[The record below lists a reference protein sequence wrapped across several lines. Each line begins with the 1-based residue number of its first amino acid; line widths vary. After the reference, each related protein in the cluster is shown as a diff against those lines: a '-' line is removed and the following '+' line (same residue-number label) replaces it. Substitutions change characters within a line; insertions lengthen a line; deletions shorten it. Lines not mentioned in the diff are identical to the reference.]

1 MTSRRGT
8 ARGPGKSTEPG
19 NFYQPMRREAILGV
33 VLAVIVVALAAVAP
47 AARADY
53 AVLRSGVRLHIT
65 GYQLAGDRMR
75 LTITGGTVD
84 VAATDIASIEPEENF
99 TPNPPPAPPEDTSSY
114 GPYGKLIHDAAAKH
128 GVDENLIKGVIAAES
143 NFNPRAIS
151 RKQALGLMQLLPETA
166 ARYAVGN
173 IFDPAQNIEAGT
185 HYLKDLLAQY
195 RGNLPLAL
203 AAYNAGPEMVERYG
217 GIPPFRETQSYVRRI
232 TTNLAKN
239 QKASKPS
246 NGVSGTENNSRVA
259 AAGTTVAAAG
269 AASGT
274 ASPSAA
280 AALD

>member
-1 MTSRRGT
+1 M
-8 ARGPGKSTEPG
+8 A
-19 NFYQPMRREAILGV
+19 MLGV
-33 VLAVIVVALAAVAP
+33 AVVNP
-47 AARADY
+47 SNARADY

-99 TPNPPPAPPEDTSSY
+99 TPNPPPPAPLAEPNSY

-166 ARYAVGN
+166 ARYSVGN

-203 AAYNAGPEMVERYG
+203 AAYNAGPEMVDRYG

-232 TTNLAKN
+232 TTTLAKN
-239 QKASKPS
+239 QKAPA
-246 NGVSGTENNSRVA
+246 GVSATENNSRVVTTAGTTAA
-259 AAGTTVAAAG
+259 AAGV
-269 AASGT
+269 ASGT
-274 ASPSAA
+274 ASPATLAS
-280 AALD
+280 ALD

>member
-1 MTSRRGT
+1 M
-8 ARGPGKSTEPG
+8 A
-19 NFYQPMRREAILGV
+19 MLGV
-33 VLAVIVVALAAVAP
+33 AVVNP
-47 AARADY
+47 SNARADY

-75 LTITGGTVD
+75 LTVTGGTVD

-99 TPNPPPAPPEDTSSY
+99 TPNPPPPAPLAEPNSDS
-114 GPYGKLIHDAAAKH
+114 PYGKLIHDAAAKH

-151 RKQALGLMQLLPETA
+151 RKQALGLMQLLPQTA
-166 ARYAVGN
+166 ARYSVGN

-185 HYLKDLLAQY
+185 HYLKDLLEQY

-203 AAYNAGPEMVERYG
+203 AAYNAGPEMVDRYG

-232 TTNLAKN
+232 TTTLAKN
-239 QKASKPS
+239 QKAS
-246 NGVSGTENNSRVA
+246 GAASGIKTSSASLQIYSGAATAQENNSHVV
-259 AAGTTVAAAG
+259 TTVGTAAAG

-274 ASPSAA
+274 ASPATSAS
-280 AALD
+280 ALD

>member
-1 MTSRRGT
+1 MKR
-8 ARGPGKSTEPG
+8 KV
-19 NFYQPMRREAILGV
+19 ILGV
-33 VLAVIVVALAAVAP
+33 ILAAAAAAAP
-47 AARADY
+47 GARADF

-65 GYQLAGDRMR
+65 GYQLSGDRMR
-75 LTITGGTVD
+75 LTVTGGTVD
-84 VAATDIASIEPEENF
+84 VAAADIASIEPEENF
-99 TPNPPPAPPEDTSSY
+99 TPNPPPAPPEEPIAY
-114 GPYGKLIHDAAAKH
+114 GPYGKLIHDAATKH

-166 ARYAVGN
+166 ARYAVAN

-232 TTNLAKN
+232 TTTLAKD
-239 QKASKPS
+239 QKAS
-246 NGVSGTENNSRVA
+246 NAAAGTESSSAGLRVLGGAGTAQGNNSRVA
-259 AAGTTVAAAG
+259 AARTTGAAA

-274 ASPSAA
+274 VSPSAA
-280 AALD
+280 AADRAGLD

>member
-1 MTSRRGT
+1 
-8 ARGPGKSTEPG
+8 
-19 NFYQPMRREAILGV
+19 MRREAILGV
-33 VLAVIVVALAAVAP
+33 VLAAAAAAAAP
-47 AARADY
+47 VARADY

-84 VAATDIASIEPEENF
+84 VAAADIASIEPEENF
-99 TPNPPPAPPEDTSSY
+99 TPNPPPPAPPAEPNSY

-128 GVDENLIKGVIAAES
+128 GVDENLIMGVIAAES
-143 NFNPRAIS
+143 NFNPRAVS

-166 ARYAVGN
+166 ARYAVAN

-232 TTNLAKN
+232 TTTLAKN
-239 QKASKPS
+239 QKVSA
-246 NGVSGTENNSRVA
+246 GVSGTENNSRAA
-259 AAGTTVAAAG
+259 AAGTTAAAAG

-274 ASPSAA
+274 ASPA

>member
-1 MTSRRGT
+1 
-8 ARGPGKSTEPG
+8 
-19 NFYQPMRREAILGV
+19 MRREAILGV
-33 VLAVIVVALAAVAP
+33 GLLALGAAAAAAAP

-84 VAATDIASIEPEENF
+84 VAATDIAAIEPEENF
-99 TPNPPPAPPEDTSSY
+99 TPNPPPAPRTEPITY

-128 GVDENLIKGVIAAES
+128 GVDEDLIKGVIAAES

-166 ARYAVGN
+166 ARYSVAN

-203 AAYNAGPEMVERYG
+203 AAYNAGPEMVDRYG

-232 TTNLAKN
+232 TTTLAKN
-239 QKASKPS
+239 QKAS
-246 NGVSGTENNSRVA
+246 NA
-259 AAGTTVAAAG
+259 AAGTKTSSAGVHVPGGAGTAQGNNSRAVTTVGTTAAAAG
-269 AASGT
+269 AVSGT
-274 ASPSAA
+274 ASPATSGS
-280 AALD
+280 ALD